1 MALGLAW
8 LMGGGNSGLR
18 GGRVV
23 LEEPRRAHHSAWAEL
38 RDASRAHLVPFEPQW
53 SADELTRQAF
63 RRRLRRYR
71 FDRRQGTGL
80 PFFVFRASDHT
91 LLGGVTLSNIRR
103 GVTQTASVGYWV
115 GQPFVRQ
122 GYTSE
127 ALGAVLRHAFQ
138 DLGLNRV
145 EAACMPVNRASI
157 GVLEKAGFRRE
168 GLARRYLRINGV
180 FEDHLLFGRL
190 RDDAGH
196 EAGIGGAPARAPA
209 LAEQSSA
216 SLHAQPHSTGA
227 GATLAGAEGRCSA
240 GGPVA

>member
-1 MALGLAW
+1 MALGLGW
-8 LMGGGNSGLR
+8 LTGGGNSGLR

-23 LEEPRRAHHSAWAEL
+23 LEEPRRAHYSAWAEL

-53 SADELTRQAF
+53 SPDELTRHAF

-80 PFFVFRASDHT
+80 PFFIFRASDGV

-103 GVTQTASVGYWV
+103 GVTQAASVGYWV

-127 ALGAVLRHAFQ
+127 ALCTVLRHAFL

-168 GLARRYLRINGV
+168 GLARRYLRINGA
-180 FEDHLLFGRL
+180 FEDHLLFSRL
-190 RDDAGH
+190 RDDVSHDAGH
-196 EAGIGGAPARAPA
+196 GDELVRPSTAAGQPC
-209 LAEQSSA
+209 S
-216 SLHAQPHSTGA
+216 SLHAHAAARGA
-227 GATLAGAEGRCSA
+227 SCAVAGGRSSAEGS
-240 GGPVA
+240 VA